1 MDMDKH
7 ITGMLR
13 VGVMGCAKFAIRSL
27 IPELHRHPAF
37 QLVALASR
45 DRKKAEAVAKDY
57 GCQACTYDELLDQKE
72 IDVVYVPLP
81 TGLHAEWVQKCL
93 HAGKHVLC
101 EKSLGVCLA
110 DVQHMVETAR
120 KRSLLLMENFQFRFH
135 SQHVTAKAL
144 LADGVLGEIRCFR
157 SSFGFPPFAD
167 GAANIRY
174 KPELGGGAL
183 LDAGAYTL
191 KATTFMLGEG
201 FEVRAASLQDSA
213 TYGVDVGGA
222 IFLENASGLVSE
234 TAFGFDHFYQCNYE
248 VWGSKGKLT
257 VKRAFTAPPG
267 FQPEMVVETPGRS
280 ESRILLA
287 DNHFANMLS
296 HFAMATRDAKMR
308 EAEYGECLEQARLIE
323 NVRICARR
331 ENKHLL
337 EDTRQ

>member
-57 GCQACTYDELLDQKE
+57 GCLACTYDELLDRNG

-93 HAGKHVLC
+93 HADKHVLC
-101 EKSLGVCLA
+101 EKSLGVCL
-110 DVQHMVETAR
+110 
-120 KRSLLLMENFQFRFH
+120 FRFH

-191 KATTFMLGEG
+191 KATTFMLGKG
-201 FEVRAASLQDSA
+201 FEVRAASL
-213 TYGVDVGGA
+213 
-222 IFLENASGLVSE
+222 F
-234 TAFGFDHFYQCNYE
+234 F
-248 VWGSKGKLT
+248 
-257 VKRAFTAPPG
+257 
-267 FQPEMVVETPGRS
+267 
-280 ESRILLA
+280 
-287 DNHFANMLS
+287 
-296 HFAMATRDAKMR
+296 
-308 EAEYGECLEQARLIE
+308 
-323 NVRICARR
+323 
-331 ENKHLL
+331 
-337 EDTRQ
+337 